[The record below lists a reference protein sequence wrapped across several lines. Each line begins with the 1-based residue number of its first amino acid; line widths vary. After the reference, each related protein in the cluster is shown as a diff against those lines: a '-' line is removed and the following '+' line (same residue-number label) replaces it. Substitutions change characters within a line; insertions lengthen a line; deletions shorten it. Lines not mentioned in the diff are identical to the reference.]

1 MTLGEFI
8 KKYRE
13 EHGKM
18 SIRSFA
24 DLVDISPQQ
33 IINIEKGVGNNGKPM
48 TSTMKTY
55 KKIAKA
61 IGMDENDFMN
71 MLNDNVLVNPSDKK
85 IPDTVSDA
93 EVLEDNTSTIKE
105 CNVVMRTLTEE
116 NQKFALDFL
125 KKLASSQQI
134 QDE

>member
-105 CNVVMRTLTEE
+105 CNVVMRTLTQE

>member
-61 IGMDENDFMN
+61 IGMDEKDFMN

-125 KKLASSQQI
+125 KKLASSQQT

>member
-61 IGMDENDFMN
+61 IGMDEKDFMN

-105 CNVVMRTLTEE
+105 CNVVMRTLTQE

-125 KKLASSQQI
+125 KKLASSQQT